1 MFKSSGFGPRD
12 VVAPATPT
20 LRQRIAALSTTSA
33 LTPKLDEVRQ
43 AIVSSN
49 PGNAIAALANGLQP
63 LTALPQA
70 MATVTAELGQIKG
83 GIQALTH
90 AMQHTQ
96 RAPSTLAFQTLARLA
111 QVRDALCDLTPS
123 PAGTANGRLKAER
136 DARRTKDLKAK
147 LGAVDPALADD
158 VLNQFRD
165 LQDDSQP
172 GSDERRHRM
181 AELMELEW
189 RVVATVDDPVQPPAS
204 SLS

>member
-90 AMQHTQ
+90 AVQHTQ
-96 RAPSTLAFQTLARLA
+96 RVPSTLAFQTLARLA

-136 DARRTKDLKAK
+136 DARRTKELKAK
-147 LGAVDPALADD
+147 LGAVNPTLADEF
-158 VLNQFRD
+158 LNQFRD

-172 GSDERRHRM
+172 ASDERRHRM
-181 AELMELEW
+181 AELMDLEW
-189 RVVATVDDPVQPPAS
+189 QVVATVDDPVQPPAS